1 MIRKR
6 GNDVPHGTGRTDR
19 TAVCVAT
26 PMTRTSNHHAV
37 IVGASV
43 AGLFTARVLADHF
56 TKVTVLD
63 RDELPSD
70 ATARKGAPQG
80 RHAHA
85 LLAAGQRTLM
95 ELFPGIA
102 DELTA
107 DGATLINFNDGRWYQ
122 AGGYRSKIKKKRAA
136 ISASR
141 PLLEHHLRRRVA
153 ALPNVQIRS
162 GVAVDG
168 LLYDGRRVR
177 GVQVCDDGT
186 LSGITGDLVVDCSG
200 RSSRASAWME
210 QIGYPTPKVDHVKCE
225 QVYSTRIFRRSPG
238 DMDATFAVTIESPA
252 DGKRAAF
259 VVPIEGDRWI
269 VTFGDRFTAP
279 ITDDASFEAFA
290 MRLPAPE
297 AGQVVSRAEALTPVM
312 NHRMT
317 SSQRRRYEKLR
328 RVPAGFV
335 TLGDSICS
343 FNPIYGQGMSS
354 GALQAVALGQAVARY
369 GTADASL
376 PKGFYR
382 QAAKVIDN
390 PWKIAVGADFAY
402 PETTGPKPIGTDLVN
417 RYMAR
422 VLLAARVSPEI
433 NATMLE
439 VQQLTSPPSAL
450 FRPSFIRAVRKAAR
464 QAERQTSE
472 QPATPLVPAA
482 AA

>member
-1 MIRKR
+1 
-6 GNDVPHGTGRTDR
+6 
-19 TAVCVAT
+19 
-26 PMTRTSNHHAV
+26 MTRTSNHHAV
-37 IVGASV
+37 IIGASV

-63 RDELPSD
+63 RDELPEG
-70 ATARKGAPQG
+70 AAARKGVPQG

-95 ELFPGIA
+95 ELFPGIGE
-102 DELTA
+102 ELTA
-107 DGATLINFNDGRWYQ
+107 DGATLINFNEGRWYQ
-122 AGGYRSKIKKKRAA
+122 AGGYRSKINKMRAA

-177 GVQVCDDGT
+177 GVQVCEDGT
-186 LSGITGDLVVDCSG
+186 LSGITGDLIVDCSG

-225 QVYSTRIFRRSPG
+225 QVYSTRIFRRSPD
-238 DMDATFAVTIESPA
+238 DMDATFAITIESPA

-279 ITDDASFEAFA
+279 LTDEASFEAFA
-290 MRLPAPE
+290 RSLPAPE
-297 AGQVVSRAEALTPVM
+297 AGEVVTRAEALTPVM
-312 NHRMT
+312 NHRMM

-369 GTADASL
+369 GIADAGL

-464 QAERQTSE
+464 QAERQTS
-472 QPATPLVPAA
+472 QTPATPLVPAA